1 MEGEN
6 RMSQPVF
13 TLEPSL
19 DAAMFYS
26 GNPAEPRCIGH
37 LRMDF
42 GSGQEFWTCWW
53 PHAAHAHN
61 DDVFKAELDAL
72 IQVLSKDLFK
82 DRAHMCR
89 YIADHPVPPLEAD
102 LRAYG
107 YIVCTEKYEYC
118 IRCLPEPGDYNA
130 YIYCYLE
137 DHR

>member
-26 GNPAEPRCIGH
+26 GSPAEPRCIGH

-42 GSGQEFWTCWW
+42 GSCQEFWTSWW

-61 DDVFKAELDAL
+61 DDVFKTELDAL
-72 IQVLSKDLFK
+72 IKALRKDLFK
-82 DRAHMCR
+82 DRAHMYK
-89 YIADHPVPPLEAD
+89 YIADHVVPPLEEKP
-102 LRAYG
+102 RTYG
-107 YIVCTEKYEYC
+107 YYVHTEKHAYF
-118 IRCLPEPGDYNA
+118 IRCLPEPGNYNA

-137 DHR
+137 EYR

>member
-1 MEGEN
+1 
-6 RMSQPVF
+6 MSQPVF

-26 GNPAEPRCIGH
+26 DSPAEPHCIGH

-72 IQVLSKDLFK
+72 IQALSKDIFK
-82 DRAHMCR
+82 DRAHMCK
-89 YIADHPVPPLEAD
+89 YIADHPVPPLEEGS
-102 LRAYG
+102 RTYG
-107 YIVCTEKYEYC
+107 YCVHTEKYAYF
-118 IRCLPEPGDYNA
+118 IRCMPEPGDYNA

-137 DHR
+137 ECR

>member
-1 MEGEN
+1 
-6 RMSQPVF
+6 MSQPVF

-26 GNPAEPRCIGH
+26 DSPAEPHCIGH

-61 DDVFKAELDAL
+61 DDVFKTELDAL
-72 IQVLSKDLFK
+72 IKALRKALFK
-82 DRAHMCR
+82 DRAHMRR
-89 YIADHPVPPLEAD
+89 YIADHPIPSLEEKP
-102 LRAYG
+102 RTYG
-107 YIVCTEKYEYC
+107 YCVHTEKYAYF

-137 DHR
+137 EHR